1 MVDVFPRTRRTAA
14 PARAAVG
21 TLPDDLV
28 ADDLPGDL
36 ADLDQWL
43 TREIPARPRDPTTCP
58 PQCFAAVPASEP
70 PAEPAPPR
78 RGRALV
84 RAAVVAVLVSLVAG
98 SATAVAADKTVVVTV
113 DGHDRVVHTF
123 AADVAGALASAGV
136 AVAPQDRVEP
146 ALGTD
151 LADGDHVIFA
161 RARPLTL
168 VEGSSERRIWTTAAS
183 VDEALR
189 GAGVDAEPIQ
199 MSTAPGTTIP
209 PGGLAV
215 ELRIP
220 RSVTFVDGTGPREP
234 VTTTV
239 GTVGALL
246 AERGVTLGVD
256 DVSVPSGDTPL
267 TDGMAVQVVRNGVG
281 EVVEVRR
288 IPPPEEIVE
297 DPELPRGRREV
308 VEKGRPGEQ
317 TVVMRVHVQNGE
329 EVRREQVRAGATT
342 PPRKRVVRLGT
353 NDDLL
358 DRAVAPAVGA
368 GGVGRAGPLRGGRE
382 LGDQHRQ
389 RLLRR
394 PAVRPADLARVR
406 RRPVRAAAAPGRP
419 GRADRRRVAG
429 ARRPRR
435 LRLLACV
442 RPEAGAAD
450 VTDRPD
456 RCDRRRTAVCATA
469 ACRSRR
475 SRAPAERVGHP
486 DGTIGAWVMR
496 VPRTW
501 RQSQR
506 VPVPVG
512 PRPKRPPTAPRPPTR
527 PSRAL

>member
-1 MVDVFPRTRRTAA
+1 MVDVFPRTRRKAA
-14 PARAAVG
+14 PARAAVELLSEDLLRG
-21 TLPDDLV
+21 DLP
-28 ADDLPGDL
+28 DLPGDVS
-36 ADLDQWL
+36 DLDQWL
-43 TREIPARPRDPTTCP
+43 TREIPAVPAADDLPT
-58 PQCFAAVPASEP
+58 QCFAAVPASEA

-78 RGRALV
+78 RGRVLV

-123 AADVAGALASAGV
+123 AGDVAGALASAGV

-146 ALGTD
+146 APGTE

-246 AERGVTLGVD
+246 AERRVTLGVD

-267 TDGMAVQVVRNGVG
+267 ADGMAVQVVRNGVG

-329 EVRREQVRAGATT
+329 EVRREQVRAGGTT

-358 DRAVAPAVGA
+358 DRAVAPAVGPGAWDALARCEA
-368 GGVGRAGPLRGGRE
+368 GGNWAINTGNGYYGGLQFDRQTWLAYDGDQYAPLPHQAGRDEQIAVASRVRDDRGGYGSWPACARK
-382 LGDQHRQ
+382 LG
-389 RLLRR
+389 L
-394 PAVRPADLARVR
+394 
-406 RRPVRAAAAPGRP
+406 
-419 GRADRRRVAG
+419 
-429 ARRPRR
+429 
-435 LRLLACV
+435 
-442 RPEAGAAD
+442 
-450 VTDRPD
+450 
-456 RCDRRRTAVCATA
+456 
-469 ACRSRR
+469 
-475 SRAPAERVGHP
+475 
-486 DGTIGAWVMR
+486 
-496 VPRTW
+496 
-501 RQSQR
+501 
-506 VPVPVG
+506 
-512 PRPKRPPTAPRPPTR
+512 PT
-527 PSRAL
+527 

>member
-1 MVDVFPRTRRTAA
+1 M
-14 PARAAVG
+14 
-21 TLPDDLV
+21 
-28 ADDLPGDL
+28 
-36 ADLDQWL
+36 
-43 TREIPARPRDPTTCP
+43 
-58 PQCFAAVPASEP
+58 
-70 PAEPAPPR
+70 
-78 RGRALV
+78 
-84 RAAVVAVLVSLVAG
+84 LVSLVAG

-123 AADVAGALASAGV
+123 AGDVAGALASAGV

-146 ALGTD
+146 APGTE

-161 RARPLTL
+161 KARPLTL

-246 AERGVTLGVD
+246 AEQGVTLGVD

-329 EVRREQVRAGATT
+329 EVRREQVRAGGTT

-353 NDDLL
+353 NDDLPGPGG
-358 DRAVAPAVGA
+358 RARSRP
-368 GGVGRAGPLRGGRE
+368 GGLGRAGPLRGGRE

-394 PAVRPADLARVR
+394 PAVRPADLARLR
-406 RRPVRAAAAPGRP
+406 RRPVRAAAAPGRS

-429 ARRPRR
+429 ARRARR
-435 LRLLACV
+435 LRLLAGV

-450 VTDRPD
+450 VTAVLIDATVAARRCARPP
-456 RCDRRRTAVCATA
+456 RALAAITGPARSAPGTRTA
-469 ACRSRR
+469 RSAR
-475 SRAPAERVGHP
+475 G
-486 DGTIGAWVMR
+486 
-496 VPRTW
+496 
-501 RQSQR
+501 
-506 VPVPVG
+506 
-512 PRPKRPPTAPRPPTR
+512 
-527 PSRAL
+527 